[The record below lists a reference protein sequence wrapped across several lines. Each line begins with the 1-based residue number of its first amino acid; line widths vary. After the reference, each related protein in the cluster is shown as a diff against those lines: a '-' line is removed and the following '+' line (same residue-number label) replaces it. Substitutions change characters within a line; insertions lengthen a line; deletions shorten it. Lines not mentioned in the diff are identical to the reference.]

1 MSEFI
6 TRREEERAN
15 LFEQIKTIIT
25 DAETEGRDLDS
36 AEMEKIDRIE
46 QDIAA
51 AERSIE
57 AAQKNEE
64 RMVEASAAAKGF
76 VPASH
81 IEDASQL
88 RSMINGEIRNQA
100 FEMRGTVVSSDS
112 LVDRG
117 FADRLFE
124 KMRAVGPIL
133 NTSEVLTTQSGE
145 DIVYPT
151 FGTYSQATLVAEGG
165 TITESSPSFS
175 NITLGAFRYAMMIPI
190 SNTLLRDT
198 TLDIEEII
206 ARQAAN
212 ALNLKLNEDHTVG
225 DGSNKPR
232 GIVVGSSDSGI
243 SGDAGTVS
251 ADEIIQLTY
260 SVDQAYRQEP
270 TAGFMAATNA
280 ARDIRLL
287 KDGDNRFL
295 YEIRV
300 GEPDQVAGYQLF
312 ENKHM
317 AYGDGEKS
325 ILFGDLAQY
334 KVRFV
339 NTIDVASSAD
349 FAFNTDTTT
358 FRIQASA
365 DGDIAQSEAIRFYTQ
380 GTAA

>member
-25 DAETEGRDLDS
+25 DAESEGRDLDS

-46 QDIAA
+46 QDIAG

-57 AAQKNEE
+57 TAKKTEE

-76 VPASH
+76 VPATH

-88 RSMINGEIRNQA
+88 RSMVNGEVRNQA
-100 FEMRGTVVSSDS
+100 FEMRGTIVSSDS

-117 FADRLFE
+117 FADRIFM
-124 KMRAVGPIL
+124 KMREVGPIL
-133 NTSEVLTTQSGE
+133 QTSEVLTTSTGE

-151 FGTYSQATLVAEGG
+151 FGTFSEATLVAEGG
-165 TITESSPSFS
+165 TIAESSPSFS
-175 NITLGAFRYAMMIPI
+175 NITLGAFRYAMMVPI

-198 TLDIEEII
+198 SLDIEGII
-206 ARQAAN
+206 ADQAGN
-212 ALNLKLNEDHTVG
+212 GLSLKLNEDHTIG
-225 DGSNKPR
+225 DGSNKPN
-232 GIVVGSSDSGI
+232 GIVTAASDSGI

-260 SVDQAYRQEP
+260 SIDQAYRQQA

-349 FAFNTDTTT
+349 FAFNTDTTV

-365 DGDIAQSEAIRFYTQ
+365 DGDLAQSEAVRYYTQ
-380 GTAA
+380 GTA